1 MPCAPTPGH
10 PTRYAPNSF
19 ATADTQAVFGQV
31 IHTYDMLQSKKDHS
45 TQGGGQGNPAPYID
59 EEATAAFLQTLS
71 EVRNLL
77 PKLPAE
83 KTCGG
88 WRALPNIEFK
98 DLFLQCCGHLMETD
112 ELRDDFLAAEA
123 KLNSAFSIRDVVQ
136 AVKKNLKVDWT
147 KPHRE
152 DVKAGVRSAVK
163 AVLRKRGVKPEHLDA
178 LTKYKGVDGLLR
190 NCLEND
196 RRWIPA
202 YGCHIKALPIKCV
215 VRSDFTT
222 QLIDELLLVFKIR
235 HGPWIP
241 NHREG
246 CRSSWPKP
254 TQHDQPQFDRY

>member
-71 EVRNLL
+71 EVCNLL
-77 PKLPAE
+77 PKLPAG

-88 WRALPNIEFK
+88 WRALPNIEFE
-98 DLFLQCCGHLMETD
+98 DLFLKCCGHLMETD

-178 LTKYKGVDGLLR
+178 LTKQVIIQAEAMFS
-190 NCLEND
+190 N
-196 RRWIPA
+196 WP
-202 YGCHIKALPIKCV
+202 LPIAA
-215 VRSDFTT
+215 
-222 QLIDELLLVFKIR
+222 
-235 HGPWIP
+235 
-241 NHREG
+241 
-246 CRSSWPKP
+246 
-254 TQHDQPQFDRY
+254 